1 MPGVERELAL
11 VIVSA
16 HPGDVARRIAAERR
30 VAGYRLIPR
39 GARAM
44 RDIHLDTPDGQLA
57 ARRLALRVR
66 TAGGAARRLT
76 LKGPSV
82 ALSGGGLARSEREW
96 VWSGETLAIALDAM
110 ASAGVRLPQP
120 AAGAAGRDPLD
131 VMRGV
136 GLTVIQDR
144 QTRRTARD
152 IVAAE
157 NGPVLAELAIDAVV
171 FHLRG
176 CDVRHHEV
184 EIEATSR
191 GGEQVMQAVGR
202 ALMARFAPALR
213 HHLGSK
219 LAIGRAIERLYRA
232 GALDALLGSDGAL
245 TRAAYDALEPPRPVR
260 SPAG

>member
-1 MPGVERELAL
+1 
-11 VIVSA
+11 
-16 HPGDVARRIAAERR
+16 
-30 VAGYRLIPR
+30 
-39 GARAM
+39 M

-66 TAGGAARRLT
+66 TAGGGARRLA

-82 ALSGGGLARSEREW
+82 ALSGGGLARSELEW
-96 VWSGETLAIALDAM
+96 VWSGETLAIALEAL

-144 QTRRTARD
+144 ETRRTARD

-157 NGPVLAELAIDAVV
+157 GGPVLAELAIDAVV
-171 FHLRG
+171 FHLGR

-184 EIEATSR
+184 EIEATSSE
-191 GGEQVMQAVGR
+191 GEQAMQAVGR
-202 ALMARFAPALR
+202 EMMARFAPALR
-213 HHLGSK
+213 HRLGSK
-219 LAIGRAIERLYRA
+219 LAIGGAIERLHRA
-232 GALDALLGSDGAL
+232 GALEALLGSDGAL
-245 TRAAYDALEPPRPVR
+245 TRAAYDALEPPGPIR